1 MSLHVRCLRKRT
13 PKALQRASSPLLLAL
28 DSDRAGFH
36 PSPHPQTLM
45 GLPSMSLDLSVP
57 EFPHLSVKL
66 ELEYLPHC
74 IAVNIKQGDACES

>member
-1 MSLHVRCLRKRT
+1 
-13 PKALQRASSPLLLAL
+13 
-28 DSDRAGFH
+28 
-36 PSPHPQTLM
+36 
-45 GLPSMSLDLSVP
+45 MSLDLSVP